1 MLIHLL
7 SVSLALIF
15 FIIGGVHIYWFFG
28 GKWGLD
34 SAIPSTDSGDV
45 SMRPSKFAT
54 LMVAFGLISFGLFYL
69 VMGGLLK
76 IESTDATLKFV
87 GVSIPIIFLVRAIG
101 DFNYVG
107 FFKKTKNTHFAK
119 MDRKYFSPLC
129 LLIAISGLYIYFFR

>member
-1 MLIHLL
+1 
-7 SVSLALIF
+7 
-15 FIIGGVHIYWFFG
+15 
-28 GKWGLD
+28 
-34 SAIPSTDSGDV
+34 
-45 SMRPSKFAT
+45 
-54 LMVAFGLISFGLFYL
+54 MVAFGLISFGLFYL

-76 IESTDATLKFV
+76 IESTDATMKFV